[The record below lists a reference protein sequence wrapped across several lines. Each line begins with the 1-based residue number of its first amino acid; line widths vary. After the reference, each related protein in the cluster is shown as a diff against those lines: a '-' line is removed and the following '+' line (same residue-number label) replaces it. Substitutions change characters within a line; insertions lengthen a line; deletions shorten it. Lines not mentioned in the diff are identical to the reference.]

1 MSAEAIAA
9 RNSLPWLERQLSME
23 QVTHHRLKAWGLSK
37 ITGLGLGLFAGL
49 AGALAVLISGVVDF
63 FLLPDRW
70 ARRYGALGFLT
81 GLPATVAVAVLRPAY
96 AALVLADR
104 ILTGTYNAAAQRLD
118 PLGQRWPQ
126 VSTFDPLLSMS
137 NTHHHTV
144 KFLEAEIS
152 NIELA
157 PQRVHALLRAT
168 ERARGARAAYL
179 TAARQGGRG
188 AGGLTHMQGH
198 VVVDAFAT
206 ALERG
211 RNSSIIG
218 GSLGLAPEAVT
229 KLASDVRGCGDF
241 MSFTRFCLLLQP
253 HLARQ
258 SKRIFQEHRPELSP
272 SVRASDDPSLNQGGA
287 ASSAD
292 DPVPPGGR
300 EPRAFSLEGGRWER
314 ARRAALPWLL
324 CPPWLP
330 SLRRRH
336 STADLDHEGGEEE
349 DEDFA
354 EFSEAGSP
362 SRRHGIATLE
372 RSATINAAAFSSIFH
387 GMRRVASRTT
397 EKEALAAQR
406 ERGVSLASRWAVRAQ
421 EVSSSA
427 ASQCSSAIALRVGD
441 TNRASS
447 IWASRKNTVA
457 HGGH

>member
-1 MSAEAIAA
+1 
-9 RNSLPWLERQLSME
+9 
-23 QVTHHRLKAWGLSK
+23 
-37 ITGLGLGLFAGL
+37 
-49 AGALAVLISGVVDF
+49 
-63 FLLPDRW
+63 
-70 ARRYGALGFLT
+70 
-81 GLPATVAVAVLRPAY
+81 
-96 AALVLADR
+96 
-104 ILTGTYNAAAQRLD
+104 
-118 PLGQRWPQ
+118 
-126 VSTFDPLLSMS
+126 
-137 NTHHHTV
+137 
-144 KFLEAEIS
+144 
-152 NIELA
+152 
-157 PQRVHALLRAT
+157 
-168 ERARGARAAYL
+168 
-179 TAARQGGRG
+179 
-188 AGGLTHMQGH
+188 MQGRA
-198 VVVDAFAT
+198 VVDAFAT

-211 RNSSIIG
+211 RNSSAIG
-218 GSLGLAPEAVT
+218 GSLGLPPEAVT
-229 KLASDVRGCGDF
+229 RLASDVRGCGDF

-272 SVRASDDPSLNQGGA
+272 STRASDDPNLSEGGT

-300 EPRAFSLEGGRWER
+300 DPRAFSLEGGRWER
-314 ARRAALPWLL
+314 VRRAALPWLL
-324 CPPWLP
+324 YLPWLP
-330 SLRRRH
+330 SLRRH

-362 SRRHGIATLE
+362 SRRHGTTLE

-406 ERGVSLASRWAVRAQ
+406 ERGVSPASRWAARAQ
-421 EVSSSA
+421 EVGSSA